1 MIVKNW
7 CKLISIFRDG
17 VFIINLCRVK
27 KISLDELTIIPPF
40 LRFDNVQLCY
50 NRGSQPIVR
59 KCEFIENHLLP
70 FKSALKD
77 SNMVQFTAGIYEFNR
92 SHFSDHEQLLEYIL
106 NRFLQICTSI
116 CGYKFNIY
124 FYSNANY
131 ARNVISSILKSDEIK
146 RRSNIEII
154 IDSGEKI
161 HLPIEAISNWLLKSV
176 DGMENDVQ
184 NRKEKFLKI
193 QLYDGIQNA
202 HEMIDYLATVGFF

>member
-1 MIVKNW
+1 M
-7 CKLISIFRDG
+7 
-17 VFIINLCRVK
+17 K

-59 KCEFIENHLLP
+59 KCEFIEHHLLP

-154 IDSGEKI
+154 ISGSQKQ
-161 HLPIEAISNWLLKSV
+161 LPIEDILNWLEYSIG
-176 DGMENDVQ
+176 GMENIVQ
-184 NRKEKFLKI
+184 IQKERFLEI
-193 QLYDGIQNA
+193 GFYGNSISVCIQNVR
-202 HEMIDYLATVGFF
+202 EMLEHLKMVYFKHFAICKC